1 MNMSQILSISR
12 SGLNAYQR
20 EMDVVSNNLANVD
33 TLGYKDKRTAF
44 QELLNNGTNTNEVGL
59 SQNAGLNVQQVNE
72 NLSQGVFKSTAGT
85 YDLAIDGEG
94 YFGVRDGADNLYLTR
109 DGSFRRDVD
118 GNLVT
123 SKGMKVEVQSDVPS
137 SQWPKDG
144 EVSISTSGYVSIGNV
159 RVGRILLFCPQN
171 SIDMNDIGDNL
182 YRCDGNLISSV
193 HMIFEDFSKMTGNVL
208 STQLRMNL
216 SVDLAAIEQISYDEF
231 MHSIPR
237 VTLLGMSHSEPLKG
251 SQLLEINPSYAA

>member
-33 TLGYKDKRTAF
+33 TLGYKDKRTTF
-44 QELLNNGTNTNEVGL
+44 QELLNNGTNANEVGL
-59 SQNAGLNVQQVNE
+59 SQNAGNVAINAGLNVQQVNE
-72 NLSQGVFKSTAGT
+72 NLSQGAFKSTAGT

-94 YFGVRDGADNLYLTR
+94 YFGVRDGANNLYLTR
-109 DGSFRRDVD
+109 DGSFRRDAD

-123 SKGMKVEVQSDVPS
+123 SKGMKVEVQSNVPS

-159 RVGRILLFCPQN
+159 RVGRILLFRPQN
-171 SIDMNDIGDNL
+171 SIDMNDIGNNL
-182 YRCDGNLISSV
+182 YRCDGNLISSANTNV
-193 HMIFEDFSKMTGNVL
+193 GLGQINQGMVELSNVDVADTMSKMIITQRAYQMNSKAL
-208 STQLRMNL
+208 QST
-216 SVDLAAIEQISYDEF
+216 DE
-231 MHSIPR
+231 MLQ
-237 VTLLGMSHSEPLKG
+237 T
-251 SQLLEINPSYAA
+251 INKFTE

>member
-33 TLGYKDKRTAF
+33 TLGYKDKRTTF
-44 QELLNNGTNTNEVGL
+44 QELLNNGTNANEVGL
-59 SQNAGLNVQQVNE
+59 SQNAGNVAINAGLNVQQVNE
-72 NLSQGVFKSTAGT
+72 NSGQGAFKSTAGT

-94 YFGVRDGADNLYLTR
+94 YFGVRDGANNLYLTR
-109 DGSFRRDVD
+109 DGSFRRDAD

-123 SKGMKVEVQSDVPS
+123 SKGMKVEVQSNVPS

-159 RVGRILLFCPQN
+159 RVGRILLFRPQN
-171 SIDMNDIGDNL
+171 SIDMNDIGNNL
-182 YRCDGNLISSV
+182 YRCDGNLISSANTNAGFGQINQGMV
-193 HMIFEDFSKMTGNVL
+193 ELSNVDVADTMSKMIITQRAYQMNSKVL
-208 STQLRMNL
+208 QST
-216 SVDLAAIEQISYDEF
+216 DE
-231 MHSIPR
+231 MLQ
-237 VTLLGMSHSEPLKG
+237 T
-251 SQLLEINPSYAA
+251 INKFTE

>member
-33 TLGYKDKRTAF
+33 TLGYKDKRTTF
-44 QELLNNGTNTNEVGL
+44 QELLN
-59 SQNAGLNVQQVNE
+59 
-72 NLSQGVFKSTAGT
+72 KSTAGT

-94 YFGVRDGADNLYLTR
+94 YFGVRDGANNLYLTR

-123 SKGMKVEVQSDVPS
+123 SKGMKVEVQSNVPS

-159 RVGRILLFCPQN
+159 RVGRILLFRPQN
-171 SIDMNDIGDNL
+171 SIDMNVADT
-182 YRCDGNLISSV
+182 
-193 HMIFEDFSKMTGNVL
+193 MSKMIITQRAYQMNSKAL
-208 STQLRMNL
+208 QST
-216 SVDLAAIEQISYDEF
+216 DE
-231 MHSIPR
+231 MLQ
-237 VTLLGMSHSEPLKG
+237 T
-251 SQLLEINPSYAA
+251 INKFTE

>member
-33 TLGYKDKRTAF
+33 TLGYKDKRTTF
-44 QELLNNGTNTNEVGL
+44 QELLNNGTNANEVGL
-59 SQNAGLNVQQVNE
+59 SQNAGNVAINAGLNVQQVNE

-94 YFGVRDGADNLYLTR
+94 YFGVRDGANNLYLTR
-109 DGSFRRDVD
+109 DGSFRRDAD

-123 SKGMKVEVQSDVPS
+123 SKGMKVDVQSNVPS

-159 RVGRILLFCPQN
+159 RVGRILLFRPQN
-171 SIDMNDIGDNL
+171 SIDMNDIGNNL
-182 YRCDGNLISSV
+182 YRCDGNLISSANTNAGFGQINQGMV
-193 HMIFEDFSKMTGNVL
+193 ELSNVDVADTMSKMIITQRAYQMNSKAL
-208 STQLRMNL
+208 QST
-216 SVDLAAIEQISYDEF
+216 DE
-231 MHSIPR
+231 MLQ
-237 VTLLGMSHSEPLKG
+237 T
-251 SQLLEINPSYAA
+251 INKFTE

>member
-33 TLGYKDKRTAF
+33 TLGYKDKRTTF
-44 QELLNNGTNTNEVGL
+44 QELLNNGTNANEVGL
-59 SQNAGLNVQQVNE
+59 SQNAGNVAINAGLNVQQVNE
-72 NLSQGVFKSTAGT
+72 NLSQGAFKSTAGT

-94 YFGVRDGADNLYLTR
+94 YFGVRDGANNLYLTR
-109 DGSFRRDVD
+109 DGSFRRDAD

-123 SKGMKVEVQSDVPS
+123 SKGMKVEVQSNVPS

-159 RVGRILLFCPQN
+159 RVRHILLFRPQN
-171 SIDMNDIGDNL
+171 SIDMNDIGNNL
-182 YRCDGNLISSV
+182 YRCDGNLISSANTNV
-193 HMIFEDFSKMTGNVL
+193 GFGQINQGMVELSNVDVADTMSKMIITQRAYQMNSKAL
-208 STQLRMNL
+208 QST
-216 SVDLAAIEQISYDEF
+216 DE
-231 MHSIPR
+231 MLQ
-237 VTLLGMSHSEPLKG
+237 T
-251 SQLLEINPSYAA
+251 INKFTE

>member
-33 TLGYKDKRTAF
+33 TLGYKDKRTTF
-44 QELLNNGTNTNEVGL
+44 QELLNNGTNENEVGL
-59 SQNAGLNVQQVNE
+59 SQNAGNVAINAGLNVQQVNE
-72 NLSQGVFKSTAGT
+72 NLSQGAFKSTAGT

-94 YFGVRDGADNLYLTR
+94 YFGVRDGANNLYLTR
-109 DGSFRRDVD
+109 DGSFRRDAD

-123 SKGMKVEVQSDVPS
+123 SKGMKVEVQSNVPS

-159 RVGRILLFCPQN
+159 RVGRILLFRPQN
-171 SIDMNDIGDNL
+171 SIDMNDIGNNL
-182 YRCDGNLISSV
+182 YRCDGNLISSANNTAGFGQINQGLV
-193 HMIFEDFSKMTGNVL
+193 ELSNVDVADTMSKMIITQRAYQMNSKAL
-208 STQLRMNL
+208 QST
-216 SVDLAAIEQISYDEF
+216 DE
-231 MHSIPR
+231 MLQ
-237 VTLLGMSHSEPLKG
+237 T
-251 SQLLEINPSYAA
+251 INKFTE

>member
-33 TLGYKDKRTAF
+33 TLGYKDKRTTF
-44 QELLNNGTNTNEVGL
+44 QELLNNGTNANEVGL
-59 SQNAGLNVQQVNE
+59 SQNAGNVAINAGLNVQQVNE
-72 NLSQGVFKSTAGT
+72 NLSQGAFKSTAGT

-94 YFGVRDGADNLYLTR
+94 YFGVRDGANNLYLTR
-109 DGSFRRDVD
+109 DGSFRRDAD

-123 SKGMKVEVQSDVPS
+123 SKGVKVEVQSNLPS

-159 RVGRILLFCPQN
+159 RVGRILLFRPQN
-171 SIDMNDIGDNL
+171 SIDMNDIGNNL
-182 YRCDGNLISSV
+182 YRCDGNLISSANTNAGFGQINQGLV
-193 HMIFEDFSKMTGNVL
+193 ELSNVDVADTMSKMIITQRAYQMNSKAL
-208 STQLRMNL
+208 QST
-216 SVDLAAIEQISYDEF
+216 DE
-231 MHSIPR
+231 MLQ
-237 VTLLGMSHSEPLKG
+237 T
-251 SQLLEINPSYAA
+251 INKFTE

>member
-33 TLGYKDKRTAF
+33 TLGYKDKRTTF
-44 QELLNNGTNTNEVGL
+44 QELLNNGTNANEVGL
-59 SQNAGLNVQQVNE
+59 SQNAGNVAINAGLNVQQVNE
-72 NLSQGVFKSTAGT
+72 NLSQGAFKSTAGT

-94 YFGVRDGADNLYLTR
+94 YFGVRDGANNLYLTR
-109 DGSFRRDVD
+109 DGSFRRDAD

-123 SKGMKVEVQSDVPS
+123 SKGMKVEVQSNVPS

-159 RVGRILLFCPQN
+159 RVGRILLFRPQN
-171 SIDMNDIGDNL
+171 SIDMNDIGNNL
-182 YRCDGNLISSV
+182 YRCDGNLISSANTNAGFGQINQGMV
-193 HMIFEDFSKMTGNVL
+193 ELSNVDVADTMSKMIITQRAYQMNSKAL
-208 STQLRMNL
+208 QST
-216 SVDLAAIEQISYDEF
+216 DE
-231 MHSIPR
+231 MLQ
-237 VTLLGMSHSEPLKG
+237 T
-251 SQLLEINPSYAA
+251 INKFTE

>member
-33 TLGYKDKRTAF
+33 TLGYKDKRTTF
-44 QELLNNGTNTNEVGL
+44 QELLNNGTNANEIGL
-59 SQNAGLNVQQVNE
+59 SQNAGNVAINAGLNVQQVNE
-72 NLSQGVFKSTAGT
+72 NSGQGAFKSTAGT

-94 YFGVRDGADNLYLTR
+94 YFGVRDGANNLYLTR
-109 DGSFRRDVD
+109 DGSFRRDAD

-123 SKGMKVEVQSDVPS
+123 SKGMKVEVQSNVPS

-159 RVGRILLFCPQN
+159 RVGRILLFRPQN
-171 SIDMNDIGDNL
+171 SIDMNDIGNNL
-182 YRCDGNLISSV
+182 YRCDGNLISSANTNAGFGQINQGMV
-193 HMIFEDFSKMTGNVL
+193 ELSNVDVADTMSKMIITQRAYQMNSKAL
-208 STQLRMNL
+208 QST
-216 SVDLAAIEQISYDEF
+216 DE
-231 MHSIPR
+231 MLQ
-237 VTLLGMSHSEPLKG
+237 T
-251 SQLLEINPSYAA
+251 INKFTE

>member
-33 TLGYKDKRTAF
+33 TLGYKDKRTTF

-59 SQNAGLNVQQVNE
+59 SQNAGNVAINAGLNVQQVNE
-72 NLSQGVFKSTAGT
+72 NLSQGAFKSTAGT

-94 YFGVRDGADNLYLTR
+94 YFGVRDGANNLYLTR
-109 DGSFRRDVD
+109 DGSFRRDAD

-123 SKGMKVEVQSDVPS
+123 SKGMKVEVQSNVPS

-159 RVGRILLFCPQN
+159 RVGRILLFHPQN
-171 SIDMNDIGDNL
+171 SIDMNDIGNNL
-182 YRCDGNLISSV
+182 YRCDGNLISSANTNAGFGQINQGMV
-193 HMIFEDFSKMTGNVL
+193 ELSNVDVADTMSKMIITQRAYQMNSKAL
-208 STQLRMNL
+208 QST
-216 SVDLAAIEQISYDEF
+216 DE
-231 MHSIPR
+231 MLQ
-237 VTLLGMSHSEPLKG
+237 T
-251 SQLLEINPSYAA
+251 INKFTE

>member
-33 TLGYKDKRTAF
+33 TLGYKDKRTTF
-44 QELLNNGTNTNEVGL
+44 QELLNNGTNANEVGL
-59 SQNAGLNVQQVNE
+59 SQNAGNVAINAGLNVQQVNE
-72 NLSQGVFKSTAGT
+72 NLSQGAFKATAGT

-94 YFGVRDGADNLYLTR
+94 YFGVRDGANNLYLTR
-109 DGSFRRDVD
+109 DGSFRRDAD

-123 SKGMKVEVQSDVPS
+123 SKGMKVEVQSNVPS

-159 RVGRILLFCPQN
+159 RVGRILLFRPQN
-171 SIDMNDIGDNL
+171 SIDMNDIGNNL
-182 YRCDGNLISSV
+182 YRCDGNLISSANTNAGFGQINQGLV
-193 HMIFEDFSKMTGNVL
+193 ELSNVDVADTMSKMIITQRAYQMNSKAL
-208 STQLRMNL
+208 QST
-216 SVDLAAIEQISYDEF
+216 DE
-231 MHSIPR
+231 MLQ
-237 VTLLGMSHSEPLKG
+237 T
-251 SQLLEINPSYAA
+251 INKFTE

>member
-33 TLGYKDKRTAF
+33 TLGYKDKRTTF
-44 QELLNNGTNTNEVGL
+44 QELLNNGTNANEVGL
-59 SQNAGLNVQQVNE
+59 SQNAGNVAINAGLNVQQVNE
-72 NLSQGVFKSTAGT
+72 NLSQGAFKSTAGT

-94 YFGVRDGADNLYLTR
+94 YFGVRDGANNLYLTR
-109 DGSFRRDVD
+109 DGSFRRDAD

-123 SKGMKVEVQSDVPS
+123 SKGMKVEVQSNVPS

-159 RVGRILLFCPQN
+159 RVGRILLFRPQN
-171 SIDMNDIGDNL
+171 STDMNDIGNNL
-182 YRCDGNLISSV
+182 YRCDGNLISSANNNAGFGQINQGLV
-193 HMIFEDFSKMTGNVL
+193 ELSNVDVADTMSKMIITQRAYQMNSKAL
-208 STQLRMNL
+208 QST
-216 SVDLAAIEQISYDEF
+216 DE
-231 MHSIPR
+231 MLQ
-237 VTLLGMSHSEPLKG
+237 T
-251 SQLLEINPSYAA
+251 INKFTE

>member
-33 TLGYKDKRTAF
+33 TLGYKDKRTTF
-44 QELLNNGTNTNEVGL
+44 QELLNNGTNANEVGL
-59 SQNAGLNVQQVNE
+59 SQNAGNVAINAGLNVQQVNE
-72 NLSQGVFKSTAGT
+72 NSGQGVFKSTAGT

-94 YFGVRDGADNLYLTR
+94 YFGVRDGANNLYLTR
-109 DGSFRRDVD
+109 DGSFRRDGD

-123 SKGMKVEVQSDVPS
+123 SKGMKVEVQSNVPS

-159 RVGRILLFCPQN
+159 RVGRILLFRPQN
-171 SIDMNDIGDNL
+171 SIDMNDIGNNL
-182 YRCDGNLISSV
+182 YRCDGNLISSANTNAGFGQINQGMV
-193 HMIFEDFSKMTGNVL
+193 ELSNVDVADTMSKMIITQRAYQMNSKAL
-208 STQLRMNL
+208 QST
-216 SVDLAAIEQISYDEF
+216 DE
-231 MHSIPR
+231 MLQ
-237 VTLLGMSHSEPLKG
+237 T
-251 SQLLEINPSYAA
+251 INKFTE

>member
-33 TLGYKDKRTAF
+33 TLGYKDKRTTF
-44 QELLNNGTNTNEVGL
+44 QELLNNGTNAGNVAI
-59 SQNAGLNVQQVNE
+59 NAGLNVQQVNE
-72 NLSQGVFKSTAGT
+72 NLIQGVFKSTAGT

-94 YFGVRDGADNLYLTR
+94 YFGVRDGANNLYLTR

-123 SKGMKVEVQSDVPS
+123 SKGMKVEVQSNVPS

-159 RVGRILLFCPQN
+159 RVGRILLFRPQN
-171 SIDMNDIGDNL
+171 SIDMNDIGNNL
-182 YRCDGNLISSV
+182 YRCDGNLISSANNNAGFGQINQGLV
-193 HMIFEDFSKMTGNVL
+193 ELSNVDVADTMSKMIITQRAYQMNSKAL
-208 STQLRMNL
+208 QST
-216 SVDLAAIEQISYDEF
+216 DE
-231 MHSIPR
+231 MLQ
-237 VTLLGMSHSEPLKG
+237 T
-251 SQLLEINPSYAA
+251 INKFTE

>member
-44 QELLNNGTNTNEVGL
+44 QELLNNGTNANEVGL
-59 SQNAGLNVQQVNE
+59 SQNAGNVAINAGLNVQQVNE
-72 NLSQGVFKSTAGT
+72 NLSQGAFKSTAGT

-94 YFGVRDGADNLYLTR
+94 YFGVRDGANNLYLTR
-109 DGSFRRDVD
+109 DGSFRRDAD

-123 SKGMKVEVQSDVPS
+123 SKGMKVEVQSNVPS

-159 RVGRILLFCPQN
+159 RVGRILLFRPQN
-171 SIDMNDIGDNL
+171 SIDMNDIGNNL
-182 YRCDGNLISSV
+182 YRCDGNLISSANTNAGFGQINQGLV
-193 HMIFEDFSKMTGNVL
+193 ELSNVDVADTMSKMIITQRAYQMNSKAL
-208 STQLRMNL
+208 QST
-216 SVDLAAIEQISYDEF
+216 DE
-231 MHSIPR
+231 MLQ
-237 VTLLGMSHSEPLKG
+237 T
-251 SQLLEINPSYAA
+251 INKFTE

>member
-33 TLGYKDKRTAF
+33 TLGYKDKRTTF
-44 QELLNNGTNTNEVGL
+44 QELLNNGTNANEVGL
-59 SQNAGLNVQQVNE
+59 SQNAGNVAINAGLNVQQVNE
-72 NLSQGVFKSTAGT
+72 NLSQGAFKSTAGT

-94 YFGVRDGADNLYLTR
+94 YFGVRDGANNLYLTR
-109 DGSFRRDVD
+109 DGSFRRDAD

-123 SKGMKVEVQSDVPS
+123 SKGMKVEVQSNVPS

-159 RVGRILLFCPQN
+159 RVGRILLFRPQN
-171 SIDMNDIGDNL
+171 SIDMNDIGNNL
-182 YRCDGNLISSV
+182 YRCDGNLISSANTNV
-193 HMIFEDFSKMTGNVL
+193 GFGQINQGMVELSNVDVADTMSKMIITQRAYQMNSKAL
-208 STQLRMNL
+208 QST
-216 SVDLAAIEQISYDEF
+216 DE
-231 MHSIPR
+231 M
-237 VTLLGMSHSEPLKG
+237 LQM
-251 SQLLEINPSYAA
+251 INKFTE

>member
-33 TLGYKDKRTAF
+33 TLGYKDKRTTF
-44 QELLNNGTNTNEVGL
+44 QELLNNGTNANEVGL
-59 SQNAGLNVQQVNE
+59 SQNAGNVAINAGLNVQQVNE
-72 NLSQGVFKSTAGT
+72 NLSQGAFKSTAGT

-94 YFGVRDGADNLYLTR
+94 YFGVRDGANNLYLTR
-109 DGSFRRDVD
+109 DGSFRRDAD

-123 SKGMKVEVQSDVPS
+123 SKGMKVEVQSNVPS

-159 RVGRILLFCPQN
+159 RVGRILLFRPQN
-171 SIDMNDIGDNL
+171 SIDMNDIGNNL
-182 YRCDGNLISSV
+182 YRCDGNLISSANTNV
-193 HMIFEDFSKMTGNVL
+193 GFGQINQGMVELSNVDVADTMSKMIITQRAYQMNSKAL
-208 STQLRMNL
+208 QST
-216 SVDLAAIEQISYDEF
+216 DE
-231 MHSIPR
+231 MLQ
-237 VTLLGMSHSEPLKG
+237 T
-251 SQLLEINPSYAA
+251 INKFTE

>member
-33 TLGYKDKRTAF
+33 TLGYKDKRTTF

-59 SQNAGLNVQQVNE
+59 SQNAGNIAINAGLNVQQVNE
-72 NLSQGVFKSTAGT
+72 NLSQGAFKSTAGT

-94 YFGVRDGADNLYLTR
+94 YFGVRDGANNLYLTR
-109 DGSFRRDVD
+109 DGSFRRDAD

-123 SKGMKVEVQSDVPS
+123 SKGMKVEVQSNVPS

-159 RVGRILLFCPQN
+159 RVGRILLFRPQN
-171 SIDMNDIGDNL
+171 SIDMNDIGNNL
-182 YRCDGNLISSV
+182 YRCDGNLISSANTNAGFGQINQGMV
-193 HMIFEDFSKMTGNVL
+193 ELSNVDVADTMSKMIITQRAYQMNSKAL
-208 STQLRMNL
+208 QST
-216 SVDLAAIEQISYDEF
+216 DE
-231 MHSIPR
+231 MLQ
-237 VTLLGMSHSEPLKG
+237 T
-251 SQLLEINPSYAA
+251 INKFTE

>member
-33 TLGYKDKRTAF
+33 TLGYKNKRTTF

-59 SQNAGLNVQQVNE
+59 SQNAGNVAINAGLNVQQVNE
-72 NLSQGVFKSTAGT
+72 NLSQGAFKSTAGT

-94 YFGVRDGADNLYLTR
+94 YFGVRDGANNLYLTR
-109 DGSFRRDVD
+109 DGSFRRDAD

-123 SKGMKVEVQSDVPS
+123 SKGMKVEVQSNVPS

-159 RVGRILLFCPQN
+159 RVGRILLFRPQN
-171 SIDMNDIGDNL
+171 SIDMNDIGNNL
-182 YRCDGNLISSV
+182 YRCDGNLISSANTNAGFGQINQGMV
-193 HMIFEDFSKMTGNVL
+193 ELSNVDVADTMSKMIITQRAYQMNSKAL
-208 STQLRMNL
+208 QST
-216 SVDLAAIEQISYDEF
+216 DE
-231 MHSIPR
+231 MLQ
-237 VTLLGMSHSEPLKG
+237 T
-251 SQLLEINPSYAA
+251 INKFTE